1 MQIILQSKNQKE
13 RQLYVPNVLLLN
25 RLTSF
30 LIARG
35 LEKRKIHLSCKQVSM
50 IAQSIRAVHKRHPDW
65 VLMEAEDA
73 KGEKI
78 KIKI

>member
-1 MQIILQSKNQKE
+1 MRIILQSKNQKE

-30 LIARG
+30 LIVRG

-50 IAQSIRAVHKRHPDW
+50 IAESIKAVHKRHPDW
-65 VLMEAEDA
+65 VLMEAEPSSSSSPA
-73 KGEKI
+73 Q
-78 KIKI
+78 

>member
-1 MQIILQSKNQKE
+1 MRIILQSKNQKE

-30 LIARG
+30 LIVRG

-65 VLMEAEDA
+65 VLLEAEPSS
-73 KGEKI
+73 GEKM
-78 KIKI
+78 KIIV

>member
-1 MQIILQSKNQKE
+1 MRVILQSKNQKE

-30 LIARG
+30 LIVRG

-65 VLMEAEDA
+65 VLLEAEPSS
-73 KGEKI
+73 GEKM
-78 KIKI
+78 KIIV